1 MLTFITILR
10 WLGGI
15 FVLMAAGGAF
25 LNGSRWGAAVVL
37 LAGLIM
43 LPPTGRWLGFLA
55 PKSLKGENQ
64 ATNRALLTLPIGLA
78 LCVAGVIWSV
88 IEEVAQKSEQAEIA
102 ATPPVAPPPVAAAP
116 TEAPPAAAAPPAAP
130 PAPPKPVSV
139 NPDVLMLIE
148 GEGWDKTRREW
159 GAAGVAK
166 INRLLPLAAARVA
179 ASSECDGVVVAGY
192 SSDRSRPPASPVF
205 YADCNN
211 KRRFYVTEAD
221 LASEAPAVS
230 RNAQVAGIS
239 NSAAIEACERSVRQ
253 QLNLPSSYDRDLLN
267 TSTYRS
273 PYGTLTVQFTF
284 QAKNRL
290 GVEANLRA
298 TCSVDD
304 RGVQPAEIV
313 EM

>member
-15 FVLMAAGGAF
+15 FVLMAAGGA
-25 LNGSRWGAAVVL
+25 LLTGSRWGASLVL
-37 LAGLIM
+37 LAGLVL
-43 LPPTGRWLGFLA
+43 LPPTARRLGFVL
-55 PKSLKGENQ
+55 PSSLKGENQ
-64 ATNRALLTLPIGLA
+64 ATTRALLTLPLGLA
-78 LCVAGVIWSV
+78 LCVVGVIWSAV
-88 IEEVAQKSEQAEIA
+88 EEMAQKSAQATVA
-102 ATPPVAPPPVAAAP
+102 ATSPSAPPVAAAP
-116 TEAPPAAAAPPAAP
+116 MRPAAPREPVKPAAA
-130 PAPPKPVSV
+130 PAPPRPVEV
-139 NPDVLMLIE
+139 DPDVLMLIE
-148 GEGWDKTRREW
+148 GEGWDRTRREW

-166 INRLLPLAAARVA
+166 INRLMPLAAARVA
-179 ASSECDGVVVAGY
+179 ASKECDGVAVAGY
-192 SSDRSRPPASPVF
+192 SDRSTAPSDPVF
-205 YADCNN
+205 FVDCNN

-221 LASEAPAVS
+221 LESEAPAVS
-230 RNAQVAGIS
+230 RNAQVAGVS
-239 NSAAIEACERSVRQ
+239 SAAAVEACERSVRK

-267 TSTYRS
+267 TSVYRS